1 MTHDRSRRGLLD
13 FLDYLA
19 DKGLMA
25 KATVAARK
33 AAAAKVL
40 SILSEDEAADV
51 TRLNLDDVMRR
62 FSNLQGR
69 SYSPGSLS
77 TYLSRLKS
85 AVEDFSNYLENP
97 LGFKPSAQPRER
109 RKIDQRKEASAPLR
123 SEEPASDRQPKGP
136 LFSSILPIPI
146 RPNITVFV
154 QGIPY
159 DLTEAEAAKIAN
171 VVRAMAMPI

>member
-1 MTHDRSRRGLLD
+1 
-13 FLDYLA
+13 
-19 DKGLMA
+19 MA

-40 SILSEDEAADV
+40 SILSEDEATDV
-51 TRLNLDDVMRR
+51 TKLNLDDVMRR

-85 AVEDFSNYLENP
+85 AVDDFGSYLENP
-97 LGFKPSAQPRER
+97 LGFKPSVQSRER
-109 RKIDQRKEASAPLR
+109 RKNDQKKETSTPIIL
-123 SEEPASDRQPKGP
+123 EEPSTERQPKGP

-154 QGIPY
+154 QGLPY
-159 DLTEAEAAKIAN
+159 DLTESEATKIAN
-171 VVRAMAMPI
+171 VVRAMAMPT